1 MTLDIKLD
9 REPVV
14 PKDAAT
20 IILVRDGVAG
30 LEVFCVE
37 RSKQSRF
44 VGGAIVFPGGK
55 LDPSDYDEA
64 WAPLTTDPRATT
76 AGHSEPFTKDDAHLR
91 ALAIAACRET
101 LEEATLLFVRGEK
114 KVTDAELLA
123 LRETLTE
130 EPGALRS
137 FLTAHGLQLD
147 LGELH
152 AFARWVTPTAE
163 ARRFDTRFFLGVAP
177 AEQTGRHDDY
187 ETTASFWAR
196 PADILARNAKNE
208 VTLLPPTNRSLT
220 LLADCAD
227 TKAAIALS
235 AAANLSP
242 ICPRIVPAGD
252 SVAIVLPG
260 DPEHD
265 VREPRVPGH
274 SRFVKRGDQWLPSD
288 A

>member
-55 LDPSDYDEA
+55 LDPSDHDAA

-76 AGHSEPFTKDDAHLR
+76 AGHSEPFADDAAHLR

-101 LEEATLLFVRGEK
+101 LEEATLLFVRGDK
-114 KVTDAELLA
+114 KPTDAELLA
-123 LRETLTE
+123 LREKLTT
-130 EPGALRS
+130 EPGALRA
-137 FLTAHGLQLD
+137 FLTEHALQLD
-147 LGELH
+147 LGALH
-152 AFARWVTPTAE
+152 AFARWTTPTAE
-163 ARRFDTRFFLGVAP
+163 ARRFDTRFFLAIAP
-177 AEQTGRHDDY
+177 PEQTGKHDDV

-196 PADILARNAKNE
+196 PADILDRNARNE

-220 LLADCAD
+220 LLGECAD
-227 TKAAIALS
+227 TKAAIALC

-242 ICPRIVPAGD
+242 ICPRIVPTGD
-252 SVAIVLPG
+252 TVAIVLPG

-265 VREPRVPGH
+265 VREPRVPGP

-288 A
+288 V

>member
-14 PKDAAT
+14 PRHAAT
-20 IILVRDGVAG
+20 VILVRDGVEG

-55 LDPSDYDEA
+55 LDPSDHDAA
-64 WAPLTTDPRATT
+64 WAPLTTDPRVIT
-76 AGHSEPFTKDDAHLR
+76 AGHSEPFTKDAAHLR

-101 LEEATLLFVRGEK
+101 LEEATLLFVCGAR

-123 LRETLTE
+123 LRERLTTAPSALRDFLTE
-130 EPGALRS
+130 
-137 FLTAHGLQLD
+137 HGLKLD
-147 LGELH
+147 LGALH
-152 AFARWVTPTAE
+152 AFARWTTPTAE

-177 AEQTGRHDDY
+177 AEQTGKHDDF

-196 PADILARNAKNE
+196 PEDILDRNTRNE

-220 LLADCAD
+220 LLATCAD
-227 TKAAIALS
+227 TDAAIALC

-242 ICPRIVPAGD
+242 ICPRIVPMGD
-252 SVAIVLPG
+252 TVAIVLPG

-265 VREPRVPGH
+265 VREARVPGP

-288 A
+288 G